1 MAYEV
6 GIILQDWALNNV
18 GSELTLVSIKIEL
31 NCRAGV
37 RELLGVEENPHIFGV
52 RVFGVWGMRCSAEF
66 LSHIL

>member
-52 RVFGVWGMRCSAEF
+52 RVFGVWESRITHWIF
-66 LSHIL
+66 